1 MANAVVELYQKE
13 RQSPWLDYIR
23 RNMLED
29 GGLTRYVEQDGI
41 RGVTANPTIFEKAI
55 GAGDDYDEQITEL
68 VKKGTEPR
76 NLFEQLAIT
85 DIRHACDILRPVF
98 DEDRSDGFVSIE
110 VSPEKAFETQATIDE
125 AKRWWREI
133 DRPNLMVKIPATTEG
148 VPAIEECIASG
159 VNINITLLFAIEFY
173 EQVMDAY
180 LKGLE
185 RRVAAGQDVKDSNSV
200 ASFFVSRV
208 DTNAD
213 KRIEA
218 KLAAAKSDAERAKL
232 ESLLG
237 KVAIAN
243 AKVAYHRFREIF
255 SSERFKKLEG
265 AGAKLQRPLWAS
277 TSTKNPKYNDI
288 MYVQDLIGPDTV
300 NTLPPATIEAF
311 KDHGVARKTID
322 EDYDGA
328 VRVLSDLEDVGISLK
343 EITDELQHDGVDA
356 FSKSFDIITETT
368 AAKAAKI
375 REKAGAR

>member
-1 MANAVVELYQKE
+1 MANPVVELYQKE

-23 RNMLED
+23 RNMLND
-29 GGLTRYVEQDGI
+29 GGLKRYVEQDGI

-68 VKKGTEPR
+68 VRKGVEPR

-185 RRVAAGQDVKDSNSV
+185 RRVAAGQDIKDSNSV

-218 KLAAAKSDAERAKL
+218 KTAQAKSDAERAKL
-232 ESLLG
+232 EGLLG

-243 AKVAYHRFREIF
+243 AKVAYHRFRETF
-255 SSERFKKLEG
+255 SSGRFKKLEG

-300 NTLPPATIEAF
+300 NTLPPATIDAF
-311 KDHGVARKTID
+311 RDHGIARKTID
-322 EDYDGA
+322 EDYNGA
-328 VRVLSDLEDVGISLK
+328 VRVLRDLDDAGISLK
-343 EITDELQHDGVDA
+343 EITDELQHDGVEA